1 MKTLKLI
8 SAIALLL
15 AIVGL
20 NACKKSAS
28 STTNSS
34 SLTKSTTVVMK
45 AITKTGSHK
54 STQDYSIMAANVNI
68 ANLQIEENSG
78 NDGENVNGGNNDNGG
93 NDNGNDN
100 GGSESDNGDI
110 LLAGP
115 YNLDITGGSAS
126 IGQVDVYPGTF
137 KKVDFYFQT
146 APIDPF
152 FGSSIVING
161 NYTATDGTVI
171 PYTIQSAFAQQIQLP
186 LAGNGITVTEN
197 TTVVVDI
204 VFDVNAWVSGIDFAS
219 ATITNGEI
227 LIDNNNNTDLLAVFE
242 ANLSN
247 YIDVEGE

>member
-15 AIVGL
+15 AIIGL
-20 NACKKSAS
+20 NACKKTAS
-28 STTNSS
+28 SVANP
-34 SLTKSTTVVMK
+34 SLTKSSAIKLK
-45 AITKTGSHK
+45 AVTKITNHK

-93 NDNGNDN
+93 NDNGNDG

-146 APIDPF
+146 AAIDPF

-161 NYTATDGTVI
+161 NYTAADGTVT
-171 PYTIQSAFAQQIQLP
+171 PYTIRSAFSQQIQLP
-186 LAGNGITVTEN
+186 LTGNGITVTVN

-219 ATITNGEI
+219 ATITNNEI
-227 LIDNNNNTDLLAVFE
+227 LIDNANNTNLLAVFE

-247 YIDVEGE
+247 YIDAEGE